1 MQLIRV
7 LMLPNTNVCAKREG
21 KQ

>member
-7 LMLPNTNVCAKREG
+7 LMLPNTSVCAKREG